1 MEKIL
6 SFIVNNNKE
15 LLLLHGNNN
24 DPQFHESFWYVI
36 TGSREIEDNDLI
48 DTVKREVK
56 EETNLNVTKIID
68 LNWIFKYESLGEQ
81 CIEHAFLT
89 YIEVGEIILN
99 EENFEYEWCTLDKFI
114 KKIKWFYDKEELI
127 RRIQKYFI
135 EK

>member
-1 MEKIL
+1 M
-6 SFIVNNNKE
+6 
-15 LLLLHGNNN
+15 
-24 DPQFHESFWYVI
+24 
-36 TGSREIEDNDLI
+36 
-48 DTVKREVK
+48 K